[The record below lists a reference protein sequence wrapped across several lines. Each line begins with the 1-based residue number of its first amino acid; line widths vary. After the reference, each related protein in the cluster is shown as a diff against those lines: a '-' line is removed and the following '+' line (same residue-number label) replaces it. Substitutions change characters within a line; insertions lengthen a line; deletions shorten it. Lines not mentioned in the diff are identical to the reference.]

1 MPKDDDVVAER
12 ADCPTVG
19 RHGVVGEVSGDD
31 LRQPAPGFGDRLVQ
45 PLSQSLLDFSQ
56 PRGHAVPSGLS
67 RHEKAAPSGFTTDE
81 HEAEE
86 LEGFR
91 LAKTAPSSVRRRI
104 GGRIR

>member
-1 MPKDDDVVAER
+1 MVAER

-56 PRGHAVPSGLS
+56 PRGHGGPVGTFSSRESGPVGIYH
-67 RHEKAAPSGFTTDE
+67 R
-81 HEAEE
+81 
-86 LEGFR
+86 
-91 LAKTAPSSVRRRI
+91 
-104 GGRIR
+104 